1 MFGDAAIVNY
11 DGRMQRLD
19 PVSLRLFIAVV
30 EEKTIAAA
38 ARREHIAAAAVSKR
52 LADIESV
59 LEVSL
64 LQRTNRGVEP
74 TDAGRAFLTL
84 ARSALNGLEQIPAQ
98 MKSYSSG
105 TRGLVRIC
113 ASMSSITQFLP
124 ADLQTFM
131 QGNPG
136 VQVNLD
142 EKISSE
148 VIEAVRENSADI
160 GIFSNVQ
167 NTWPLEVFDYRSD
180 KLVLIVPRGHVL
192 AAQSAWRFEQ
202 TLEYD
207 YIGWETGSAI
217 NLQLSNAAMHAQ
229 KPWRLRIRISSFD
242 ALCMM
247 VDSGLGIGVL
257 PQTVARRSLQNLNI
271 EIRQLEDEWALR
283 RFRVCVRARDALT
296 PAAAKMLAHLQEVA
310 GPDVASPG

>member
-1 MFGDAAIVNY
+1 ML
-11 DGRMQRLD
+11 RLD

-38 ARREHIAAAAVSKR
+38 AVSKR
-52 LADIESV
+52 LADIEAV
-59 LEVSL
+59 LEVAL
-64 LQRTNRGVEP
+64 LRRTNRGVEP
-74 TDAGRAFLTL
+74 TDAGRALLTL

-113 ASMSSITQFLP
+113 ASTSSMTQFLP

-131 QGNPG
+131 QDHTG

-148 VIEAVRENSADI
+148 VIESVRENSADI

-167 NTWPLEVFDYRSD
+167 NSWPLEVFDYRTD
-180 KLVLIVPRGHVL
+180 RLVLIIPRGHAL
-192 AAQSAWRFEQ
+192 AAKPSWRFEQ

-217 NLQLSNAAMHAQ
+217 NLQLTNAALNVQ

-257 PQTVARRSLQNLNI
+257 PEAVARRSLQNLNV
-271 EIRQLEDEWALR
+271 EIRRLDDDWAVR
-283 RFRVCVRARDALT
+283 RFRICVRARDALT
-296 PAAAKMLAHLQEVA
+296 PAAAKMLAHLQAAAAADGGVA
-310 GPDVASPG
+310 F